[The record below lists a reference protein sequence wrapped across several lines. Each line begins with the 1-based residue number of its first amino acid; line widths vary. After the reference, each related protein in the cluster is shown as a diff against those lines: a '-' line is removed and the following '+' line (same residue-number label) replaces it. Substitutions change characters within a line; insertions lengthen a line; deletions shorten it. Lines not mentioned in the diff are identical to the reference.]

1 MKSQEH
7 LACSTLNFPAFI
19 FPTSVAGPLV
29 LSVKCGEW
37 SVECGEFTYC
47 NLCKMQISSLMTAA
61 ILCAIVVSHLAV
73 AVFVA
78 VVASHVVV
86 SIHPLLGLA
95 CVHTTTQC
103 CSLQ

>member
-1 MKSQEH
+1 M
-7 LACSTLNFPAFI
+7 
-19 FPTSVAGPLV
+19 V
-29 LSVKCGEW
+29 CGEL
-37 SVECGEFTYC
+37 TYC

-73 AVFVA
+73 AVSVAVAVFVA

-86 SIHPLLGLA
+86 CIQPLLGLA

-103 CSLQ
+103 CAL

>member
-1 MKSQEH
+1 M
-7 LACSTLNFPAFI
+7 
-19 FPTSVAGPLV
+19 
-29 LSVKCGEW
+29 W
-37 SVECGEFTYC
+37 RMECGEFTYC

-73 AVFVA
+73 AVAVAVFVA

-86 SIHPLLGLA
+86 CIHPLLGLA

>member
-1 MKSQEH
+1 M
-7 LACSTLNFPAFI
+7 
-19 FPTSVAGPLV
+19 V
-29 LSVKCGEW
+29 CGEL
-37 SVECGEFTYC
+37 TYC

-73 AVFVA
+73 AVSVAVFVT

-86 SIHPLLGLA
+86 CIHPLLRLA

-103 CSLQ
+103 CPL

>member
-1 MKSQEH
+1 M
-7 LACSTLNFPAFI
+7 
-19 FPTSVAGPLV
+19 V
-29 LSVKCGEW
+29 CGEL
-37 SVECGEFTYC
+37 TYC

-73 AVFVA
+73 AVSVAVAISVAVFVT

-86 SIHPLLGLA
+86 CIHPLLGLA

-103 CSLQ
+103 CPF